1 MNNNWYKE
9 HTPFYLEVEFNK
21 LNDNT
26 QFALLDASING
37 KEILPGLKVNKCY
50 NQITDADTIL
60 TSELNEDFNV
70 LLKTF
75 RKFSEKWN
83 RKLNEHKVDKTVQ
96 IEGETNTLSDKEK
109 SNYIERKN
117 KQVVND
123 YSKNKMEGEWIEM
136 NGNQTVFPDMIF

>member
-60 TSELNEDFNV
+60 TSEMNEDFAKLIKCFNN
-70 LLKTF
+70 F
-75 RKFSEKWN
+75 QNKWEQ
-83 RKLNEHKVDKTVQ
+83 KLQDHKVDQTVKV
-96 IEGETNTLSDKEK
+96 EDGTSTLSDKEK
-109 SNYIERKN
+109 DRYKKRQEDFKKN
-117 KQVVND
+117 N
-123 YSKNKMEGEWIEM
+123 MESEWVEM
-136 NGNQTVFPDMIF
+136 NGKTHAFPDMIF

>member
-60 TSELNEDFNV
+60 SSELNEDFNV
-70 LLKTF
+70 LLETF

-83 RKLNEHKVDKTVQ
+83 RKLNDHKVDNTVKV
-96 IEGETNTLSDKEK
+96 ESSTHTLSDKEK
-109 SNYIERKN
+109 YRYEERKN
-117 KQVVND
+117 D
-123 YSKNKMEGEWIEM
+123 YKKNNMESGWIEM
-136 NGNQTVFPDMIF
+136 TGESKDFPSMEF